1 MYRILVVDDEPI
13 ILSGIRFL
21 LDWQKYDCEIIATE
35 RNGLDAYEVI
45 RNEHPDIVITDIKM
59 PVMDGLELL
68 EKCSSEFPYV
78 VFLIL
83 TSLEEFKL
91 AKEAIRYNAR
101 DYLLKTELDPQI
113 LSSALVRA
121 KAECDRRHSLMRNI
135 TFENFKKDELSS
147 IIANLMVMRDISNE
161 VQLLLFKNGLLDSYA
176 FLGVFFEYP
185 VSNLEKIWTVSDY
198 DRLFGWEWEVV
209 DKIMLPACRSVFHV
223 SPVSG
228 KKSMYLFFMSGM
240 DPTSWPAVVQ
250 RLDSRVSKASGL
262 VTGLKTTVR
271 TSGHYSG
278 KENLKQARHEL
289 ELACAGYYLGK
300 EPDSLETLELDGLFP
315 KIERDIK
322 NGDIPSLKADFKTIR
337 DTVGGVEHGI
347 SQISFLLSALKS
359 ATDSAIAAIGVPDRD
374 RFEDIFSVIPYL
386 SRRTLVLTFLD
397 DVQRELEQTLSSM
410 NGDGR
415 NQIIDK
421 ARSYVLENVCRRIS
435 LSDVAS
441 HACVSSGYLSQ
452 YFKKITG
459 ISLVDYINQM
469 KVVKAK
475 ELMASGMDKINEIA
489 TALGYDNIYY
499 FSKVFKKVSG
509 MTPSGYMRKLSGK
522 TEPSYRDA

>member
-35 RNGLDAYEVI
+35 KNGLDAYEVI
-45 RNEHPDIVITDIKM
+45 RKEHPDIVITDIKM

-91 AKEAIRYNAR
+91 AKEAIRYNAC
-101 DYLLKTELDPQI
+101 DYLLKTELDPAI
-113 LSSALVRA
+113 LSSALARA
-121 KAECDRRHSLMRNI
+121 KEECDRRHSLMRNI
-135 TFENFKKDELSS
+135 TFENFKKDEISS
-147 IIANLMVMRDISNE
+147 IISNLMIMRDISNE
-161 VQLLLFKNGLLDSYA
+161 VQLLLLKNGLLDSYA

-185 VSNLEKIWTVSDY
+185 VSNLEKTWTVSDY
-198 DRLFGWEWEVV
+198 DRLYGWEGEVV
-209 DKIMLPACRSVFHV
+209 DKIMLPSCKSVFHV
-223 SPVSG
+223 SPVAG

-240 DPTSWPAVVQ
+240 DPSSWPAVVQ
-250 RLDSRVSKASGL
+250 RLSSRLAKASIM
-262 VTGLKTTVR
+262 VTGLETAVC

-278 KENLKQARHEL
+278 KENLKQARNDL
-289 ELACAGYYLGK
+289 ELACASFYLGSAS
-300 EPDSLETLELDGLFP
+300 ESLSPLDLEGIFP
-315 KIERDIK
+315 KVERDVK
-322 NGDIPSLKADFKTIR
+322 GGDIPSLKADFKIMKDTIGEV
-337 DTVGGVEHGI
+337 DHGI
-347 SQISFLLSALKS
+347 SQISFFLNALKS
-359 ATDSAIAAIGVPDRD
+359 AVDSAIAAIGVPDRE
-374 RFEDIFSVIPYL
+374 RFEDLFSVIPYL
-386 SRRTLVLTFLD
+386 SRRSLVLSFID
-397 DVQRELEQTLSSM
+397 DVQRELEQTLASM

-415 NQIIDK
+415 NQIIDR
-421 ARSYVLENVCRRIS
+421 ARSYVLENVCKRIS

-441 HACVSSGYLSQ
+441 SACVSAGYLSQ
-452 YFKKITG
+452 YFKKVTG
-459 ISLVDYINQM
+459 ISLIDYINQM

-509 MTPSGYMRKLSGK
+509 MTPTGYMRKLNGK
-522 TEPSYRDA
+522 AEPSSHMT